1 MPLYMNIALRTE
13 KFEIKFEFFQKYF
26 CRLPPVRG
34 IFCYNTVVI
43 GLDALEGDCIASIP
57 DKFLLNCMAGG
68 NTIIGV
74 KSKEYNP
81 ADFRLPTEP
90 LNDLKDRI
98 LCFQKEHDLA

>member
-1 MPLYMNIALRTE
+1 MNIALRTE

-34 IFCYNTVVI
+34 IFFYNTVVI